1 MEIYYYIGLFA
12 SIFGL
17 TQQLPQ
23 IYEIIKTKSAQDL
36 SYGTLFL
43 IIINQIF
50 WFIYAIHIKNTVYT
64 INATGHFVIDFIEL
78 ILKIYYDRRKRLIE
92 LENNI

>member
-12 SIFGL
+12 SIVGL

-23 IYEIIKTKSAQDL
+23 IYKIIKTKSARDL
-36 SYGTLFL
+36 SYGTILL

-50 WFIYAIHIKNTVYT
+50 WFIYAMSINNTIYT
-64 INATGHFVIDFIEL
+64 INAAGHFIIDVIEL
-78 ILKIYYDRRKRLIE
+78 ILKIYYDRKTEAEIIL
-92 LENNI
+92 N

>member
-1 MEIYYYIGLFA
+1 MEIYYYVGFFA
-12 SIFGL
+12 SIVGL

-23 IYEIIKTKSAQDL
+23 IYKIIKTKSARDL

-50 WFIYAIHIKNTVYT
+50 WFIYAVSINNTIYT
-64 INATGHFVIDFIEL
+64 INATGHFIIDVIEL
-78 ILKIYYDRRKRLIE
+78 ILKIYYDRKTEPEIIL
-92 LENNI
+92 N

>member
-23 IYEIIKTKSAQDL
+23 IYKIIKTKSAKDL
-36 SYGTLFL
+36 SYGTIFL
-43 IIINQIF
+43 ITINQVF
-50 WFIYAIHIKNTVYT
+50 WFIYAVSINNTVYT
-64 INATGHFVIDFIEL
+64 INATGHFIIDIIEL
-78 ILKIYYDRRKRLIE
+78 MLKIYYDRKTETEIIL
-92 LENNI
+92 N

>member
-23 IYEIIKTKSAQDL
+23 IYKIIKTKSAKDL
-36 SYGTLFL
+36 SYGTIFL
-43 IIINQIF
+43 ITINQIF
-50 WFIYAIHIKNTVYT
+50 WIIYAISINNTVYT
-64 INATGHFVIDFIEL
+64 INAAGHFIIDIIEL
-78 ILKIYYDRRKRLIE
+78 ILKIYYDRRTESEIIL
-92 LENNI
+92 N